1 MNKKMKEVIL
11 STLLAMAYD
20 EQICESLWNDMIHL
34 DKGSD
39 IFIATILTEHM
50 IQIQSDR
57 AVAEGLVAELNE
69 REEKLKLFSEKFL
82 TND

>member
-1 MNKKMKEVIL
+1 MDNVKQTIL

-20 EQICESLWNDMIHL
+20 EQICESLWNDIIHL

-39 IFIATILTEHM
+39 ILIATLLTEHM
-50 IQIQSDR
+50 IQVQTDR
-57 AVAEGLVAELNE
+57 AVAEKLIADLNE

-82 TND
+82 TK